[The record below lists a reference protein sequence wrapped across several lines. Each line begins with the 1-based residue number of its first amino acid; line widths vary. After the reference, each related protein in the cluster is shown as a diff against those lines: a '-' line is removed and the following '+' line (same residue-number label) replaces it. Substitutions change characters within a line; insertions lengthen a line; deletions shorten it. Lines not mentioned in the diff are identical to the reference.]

1 MREQLPITRSD
12 VRLCPDPYR
21 VVARPYLPADVWP
34 TDGSTR
40 IQRLIDRVLQLP
52 AGDITLA
59 IADVRRRFQ
68 DRHDDIDALFAESL
82 EEIRTIADV
91 PDGLSGD
98 LRALLGAYF
107 LHEYS
112 VEAAALTNPSIVLAP
127 DQTGT
132 ASGTVRVIVSLRGV
146 GEGHIS
152 SIQLRTGLIG
162 PGGAVH
168 IDEPHRPLVGK
179 RYPPLFDK
187 AVFIAKLEELA
198 VSGAS
203 DAQAEEAHRAF
214 ADPGHNPV
222 ERALAPLEDRFTMQ
236 QLEVVLRRFELPGVA
251 PDVAALARSTI
262 HWLADSN
269 YELAFPARSHPSQ
282 RVLFPRGPSESHG
295 MEDARFV
302 RFTRDD
308 GSALY
313 LGTYTAYDGFHILP
327 QLIETQ
333 DFSTFRIGTLS
344 GSAARNK
351 GIAIFPRRIGG
362 RYVALARSDAEN
374 NYLMFSDH
382 LRVWEESHRIQVP
395 VRPWELMQ
403 IGNSGAPIETEAGW
417 LVITHG
423 VGPLRTYAL
432 GAMLL
437 DLDDPRKVLSHLPEP
452 LLVPQEDERDGYVPN
467 VVYSCGQIV
476 HDGTLVIAY
485 GASDTETRFASLPLD
500 TLLRELTDPSASVGS
515 G

>member
-1 MREQLPITRSD
+1 VRERLPITRSD
-12 VRLCPDPYR
+12 VRLCPDPCR
-21 VVARPYLPADVWP
+21 VVTRPYLPADVGP
-34 TDGSTR
+34 ADGSTR
-40 IQRLIDRVLQLP
+40 IQRLIDRILELP
-52 AGDITLA
+52 ADDIAPA
-59 IADVRRRFQ
+59 IADVRRRFT
-68 DRHDDIDALFAESL
+68 DRHDDLDALFAGSL
-82 EEIRTIADV
+82 EEIRAIAEV

-98 LRALLGAYF
+98 LRALIGAYF

-112 VEAAALTNPSIVLAP
+112 IEAAALTNPSIVLAP

-132 ASGTVRVIVSLRGV
+132 PSGSVRVIVSLRGV

-162 PGGAVH
+162 PGGVVH
-168 IDEPHRPLVGK
+168 IDEPHPPLLGR

-187 AVFIAKLEELA
+187 AVFIATLEELA

-203 DAQAEEAHRAF
+203 EAQAEEVHRSF
-214 ADPGHNPV
+214 ADPGRNPV
-222 ERALAPLEDRFTMQ
+222 ELALAPLADRFTMQ

-251 PDVAALARSTI
+251 PDVAALAKSTI
-262 HWLADSN
+262 HWLANSN
-269 YELAFPARSHPSQ
+269 YELAFPARSRPSQ

-308 GSALY
+308 GSSLY

-351 GIAIFPRRIGG
+351 GIALFPRRIGG

-374 NYLMFSDH
+374 NYLMSSDH
-382 LRVWEESHRIQVP
+382 LRVWEETHRIQVP
-395 VRPWELMQ
+395 VRPWELIQ

-437 DLDDPRKVLSHLPEP
+437 DLDDPRKVISHLPDP
-452 LLVPQEDERDGYVPN
+452 LLVPHADERDGYVPN

-485 GASDTETRFASLPLD
+485 GASDTEARFASLPLD
-500 TLLRELTDPSASVGS
+500 TLLQELTSPRASVDG

>member
-1 MREQLPITRSD
+1 VKEHLPITRSD
-12 VRLCPDPYR
+12 VRLFPDPCR
-21 VVARPYLPADVWP
+21 VVMRAYLPADVEP

-40 IQRLIDRVLQLP
+40 VQRLIDRILELP
-52 AGDITLA
+52 ADEVAPA
-59 IADVRRRFQ
+59 IADVRRRFE
-68 DRHDDIDALFAESL
+68 DRHDDLDALFAGSL
-82 EEIRTIADV
+82 EEIRTIAEV
-91 PDGLSGD
+91 PDGLSGE
-98 LRALLGAYF
+98 LQALLGAYF

-127 DQTGT
+127 DQTG
-132 ASGTVRVIVSLRGV
+132 APNGSVRVIVSLRGV

-152 SIQLRTGLIG
+152 SIQLRTGLVG
-162 PGGAVH
+162 PGGAVQ
-168 IDEPHRPLVGK
+168 IDEPHPPLLG
-179 RYPPLFDK
+179 RRSPPLFDK
-187 AVFIAKLEELA
+187 GVFIATLEELA
-198 VSGAS
+198 ISGAS
-203 DAQAEEAHRAF
+203 EAQAEEVHRTF
-214 ADPGHNPV
+214 ADPGNNPV
-222 ERALAPLEDRFTMQ
+222 QLALAPLADRFTMQ
-236 QLEVVLRRFELPGVA
+236 QLEQVLRRFELPGVH
-251 PDVAALARSTI
+251 PDMATLAKSTI
-262 HWLADSN
+262 HWLASSN

-308 GSALY
+308 GSVLY

-351 GIAIFPRRIGG
+351 GIAFFPRRIGG

-374 NYLMFSDH
+374 NYLMWSDH
-382 LRVWEESHRIQVP
+382 LRVWDESHRIQVP
-395 VRPWELMQ
+395 VRPWELIQ

-437 DLDDPRKVLSHLPEP
+437 DLEDPRKILGHLPDP
-452 LLVPQEDERDGYVPN
+452 LLVPQADERDGYVPN

-485 GASDTETRFASLPLD
+485 GASDTEARFASVPLD
-500 TLLRELTDPSASVGS
+500 TLLRELTSPGASVG
-515 G
+515 

>member
-1 MREQLPITRSD
+1 
-12 VRLCPDPYR
+12 
-21 VVARPYLPADVWP
+21 
-34 TDGSTR
+34 
-40 IQRLIDRVLQLP
+40 
-52 AGDITLA
+52 
-59 IADVRRRFQ
+59 
-68 DRHDDIDALFAESL
+68 
-82 EEIRTIADV
+82 V

-132 ASGTVRVIVSLRGV
+132 PSGSVRVIVSLRGV

-168 IDEPHRPLVGK
+168 IDEPRRPLLGR

-187 AVFIAKLEELA
+187 AVFLATLEELA
-198 VSGAS
+198 VSGTS
-203 DAQAEEAHRAF
+203 EAQADQVHRTF
-214 ADPGHNPV
+214 ADHGRNPV
-222 ERALAPLEDRFTMQ
+222 ELALAPLADRFTIQ
-236 QLEVVLRRFELPGVA
+236 QLEEVLRRFELPGVA
-251 PDVAALARSTI
+251 PDVAALAKSTI
-262 HWLADSN
+262 HWLANSN

-374 NYLMFSDH
+374 NYLMTSDH
-382 LRVWEESHRIQVP
+382 LRVWEETHRIQVP
-395 VRPWELMQ
+395 VRPWELIQ
-403 IGNSGAPIETEAGW
+403 IGNAGAPIETDAGW

-423 VGPLRTYAL
+423 VGPSVPTRSGRCCSTSTTRGRSSATCRTHCWSPTMTNAT
-432 GAMLL
+432 ATSQ
-437 DLDDPRKVLSHLPEP
+437 RR
-452 LLVPQEDERDGYVPN
+452 LLVRADRARRHVGHRLRRLGYR
-467 VVYSCGQIV
+467 
-476 HDGTLVIAY
+476 GTVREPAARY
-485 GASDTETRFASLPLD
+485 AAAGADV
-500 TLLRELTDPSASVGS
+500 PSASINRG
-515 G
+515 